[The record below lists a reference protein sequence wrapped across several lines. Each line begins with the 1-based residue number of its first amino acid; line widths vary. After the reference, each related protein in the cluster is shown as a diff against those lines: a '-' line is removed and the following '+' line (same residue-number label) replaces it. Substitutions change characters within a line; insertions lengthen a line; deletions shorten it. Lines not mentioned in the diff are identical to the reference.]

1 MINGPKPTTTVL
13 HSAQEFLR
21 RRFPDSSLK
30 LSQSDYKHVV
40 EKLIIWVQELIIKT
54 MCLKQFAQLLNG
66 QGMWCYTLS
75 YIVQRQQIQ
84 SYSHFIYEPTE
95 GEFIHDPNSI
105 PERQRKILVRIKLGM
120 YMRKLD
126 ILRQLKKKIDDFRS
140 KNVWEILEKFLW
152 MNVLLSTLAFLCKR
166 YPDSSISKLREE
178 TGKFKVLD
186 IF

>member
-1 MINGPKPTTTVL
+1 
-13 HSAQEFLR
+13 
-21 RRFPDSSLK
+21 
-30 LSQSDYKHVV
+30 
-40 EKLIIWVQELIIKT
+40 
-54 MCLKQFAQLLNG
+54 
-66 QGMWCYTLS
+66 
-75 YIVQRQQIQ
+75 
-84 SYSHFIYEPTE
+84 
-95 GEFIHDPNSI
+95 
-105 PERQRKILVRIKLGM
+105 
-120 YMRKLD
+120 MRKLD